1 MTEENAKLLAIVQDG
16 AVPAGYTKVWHLM
29 PEEWKD
35 VPLSY
40 IFTKKNQ
47 KNKGNSVKTVFTN
60 SAVNGIIPQSEYFE
74 KDIANS
80 ENTEGYFVVDPLDY
94 VYNPRISENAP
105 YGPFKRNDTGI
116 TGIVSPLY
124 TVLTPRKEFC
134 ESEFLHYYLESA
146 QWHKYAYSIANYG
159 ARFDR
164 MNITDDELMRL
175 PIAWPSL
182 AEQERIAE
190 ILMQC
195 DKVIELKQKRIEE
208 EKKKKIWLYRRIL
221 TGKTRLKGYETPWVE
236 TTIGEQVEYLVG
248 YPFESASFFNDGIK
262 LLRGSNVKRGN
273 LSWGTDITAYWSEDS
288 SISDYLCQEGDIVIA
303 MDGAQVGRSFSRIG
317 NNDLPCYL
325 VQRVARLRS
334 NINGLI
340 VQWIGGSRFAR
351 HIDQRKTSTAIPHMT
366 IKDILSYEI
375 SIPTDEKE
383 IEHIS
388 QLLNQQDQF
397 IDLLEKEMNE
407 LCNRKASLA
416 KLLLTGIVRTKV

>member
-221 TGKTRLKGYETPWVE
+221 TGKTHLKGYETPWVE

-248 YPFESASFFNDGIK
+248 YPFESASFLNDGIK

>member
-124 TVLTPRKEFC
+124 TVLTLRKEFC

-195 DKVIELKQKRIEE
+195 DKVIELKQKRIGE
-208 EKKKKIWLYRRIL
+208 EKKKKKWLMHYFFGNKSVAGWSAARYSDVCDLLNGRAYKQEEL
-221 TGKTRLKGYETPWVE
+221 LASGAYPVLRVGNLFTKGDWYYSDLELSEDKYIDNGDLIYAW
-236 TTIGEQVEYLVG
+236 
-248 YPFESASFFNDGIK
+248 SASFGPRIWTGGKVIYHYHIWKVVPKN
-262 LLRGSNVKRGN
+262 
-273 LSWGTDITAYWSEDS
+273 
-288 SISDYLCQEGDIVIA
+288 SIDKDYLYQYFLYDVELLAKEQQGGIMSHIA
-303 MDGAQVGRSFSRIG
+303 KEMMEKRE
-317 NNDLPCYL
+317 C
-325 VQRVARLRS
+325 
-334 NINGLI
+334 
-340 VQWIGGSRFAR
+340 RFPEF
-351 HIDQRKTSTAIPHMT
+351 DKQ
-366 IKDILSYEI
+366 
-375 SIPTDEKE
+375 KE
-383 IEHIS
+383 IAQTLSQLDEHIR
-388 QLLNQQDQF
+388 
-397 IDLLEKEMNE
+397 LLEKECDAWM
-407 LCNRKASLA
+407 LKKKALMQ
-416 KLLLTGIVRTKV
+416 LLLTGIVRAKV

>member
-248 YPFESASFFNDGIK
+248 YPFESASFLNDGIK

-288 SISDYLCQEGDIVIA
+288 SISDYLCQEGDIAIA

-397 IDLLEKEMNE
+397 IHLLEKEMNE

>member
-1 MTEENAKLLAIVQDG
+1 MTEENTKLLAIVQDG

-248 YPFESASFFNDGIK
+248 YPFESASFLNDGIK

-351 HIDQRKTSTAIPHMT
+351 HIDHRKTSTAIPHMT

>member
-1 MTEENAKLLAIVQDG
+1 MTDVIMARIEAINNGELPEGYKRTKAGIMPEDWDG
-16 AVPAGYTKVWHLM
+16 AIRAKQLFKSHTDKKHNGDLEILASTQERGIVPRSQIGIDIQCSDEGVKGYKKV
-29 PEEWKD
+29 
-35 VPLSY
+35 S
-40 IFTKKNQ
+40 
-47 KNKGNSVKTVFTN
+47 KGDFVISLRSFQG
-60 SAVNGIIPQSEYFE
+60 GIEYSEY
-74 KDIANS
+74 D
-80 ENTEGYFVVDPLDY
+80 
-94 VYNPRISENAP
+94 
-105 YGPFKRNDTGI
+105 
-116 TGIVSPLY
+116 GIVSPAY
-124 TVLTPRKEFC
+124 TILKPINDI
-134 ESEFLHYYLESA
+134 SA
-146 QWHKYAYSIANYG
+146 GFYRNYFKTDSFIDRING
-159 ARFDR
+159 AVYGIRDGKQIGYEDFGD
-164 MNITDDELMRL
+164 MYVHC
-175 PIAWPSL
+175 PPL

-248 YPFESASFFNDGIK
+248 YPFESASFLNDGIK

>member
-236 TTIGEQVEYLVG
+236 TTISEQVEYLVG
-248 YPFESASFFNDGIK
+248 YPFESASFLNDGIK